1 MYITHNRLSSRCVM
15 KCTLDPWNVTQS
27 IRTLPPASFNSEV
40 RPSMV
45 KPPPAGRLLPLAGRE
60 PLAARIADTD
70 STKCRHSPS
79 VHGGPGALDYMALM
93 DAHSLETNLQFLHRG
108 VIQPKSGIG
117 AHFHNQ
123 CEEMFVILDGEAQ
136 FTIDGRTSLLKGPAG
151 APCRMGH
158 MHAIHNATDKPVQWM
173 NINVTAVKNSYD
185 AFNLND
191 GRVDAPLDAIPVFM
205 SMRLDRAL
213 LRPATAMS
221 ATGAVQYRRA
231 LDPTVF
237 LSSWSYVDHLLLPP
251 ASSSL
256 PHMHREQAEVYYV
269 MKGKG
274 VITIPGGMGRGGAS
288 ETAEITEGDAIP
300 IQIGELHSFENK
312 GPSRWN
318 SSSSASPAIPTGG
331 WTVSMRASLAA
342 AAAAE
347 PPRTLWL

>member
-1 MYITHNRLSSRCVM
+1 M
-15 KCTLDPWNVTQS
+15 KLTLV
-27 IRTLPPASFNSEV
+27 IFTLA
-40 RPSMV
+40 MM
-45 KPPPAGRLLPLAGRE
+45 LPLAGRE
-60 PLAARIADTD
+60 PLAARIVHSDPA
-70 STKCRHSPS
+70 KYRHSPS

-93 DAHSLETNLQFLHRG
+93 DAHSLETNLQFIHRG

-136 FTIDGRTSLLKGPAG
+136 FTIDGRTSVLKGPAG

-158 MHAIHNATDKPVQWM
+158 MHAIYNATDKPVQWM

-191 GRVDAPLDAIPVFM
+191 GRVDTPLDTIPVFM

-213 LRPATAMS
+213 LRPATTMS
-221 ATGAVQYRRA
+221 ATGTVQYRRA

-237 LSSWSYVDHLLLPP
+237 LSSWAYVDHLLLPP
-251 ASSSL
+251 GSSSI

-269 MKGKG
+269 MKGTG
-274 VITIPGGMGRGGAS
+274 VVTIPGGMGRGGVS
-288 ETAEITEGDAIP
+288 ETAEIAEGDAIP

-312 GPSRWN
+312 GTEPLEFLIIGVSRDSN
-318 SSSSASPAIPTGG
+318 RRVDSIDGRELGG
-331 WTVSMRASLAA
+331 R
-342 AAAAE
+342 
-347 PPRTLWL
+347 RGN